1 MTAEADG
8 QARPGPKSPG
18 VHGLIDPDREVAL
31 LLDIIQL
38 TATGP
43 EVEPLAAAVA
53 RIITEATAT
62 DVCFVHVL
70 DDGERSLTLAGAT
83 SPFDEQVGR
92 IHLRLGLG
100 ISGWVASHRTPVVLT
115 DGKESDPRY
124 LPIPALRG
132 SDFTSMA
139 SIPMEIHPGGL
150 VGVLN
155 VHTVERREFTAR
167 DLELLQV
174 IGRLV
179 AGALHQARLHRQLAA
194 RERTHERFVEQVIAT
209 QEAERRR
216 MSGDIHDGISQRL
229 ISLSYHLDAA
239 SHAVNEDPAEVAAQ
253 LAQARELLGLA
264 LDEARSAISGLRPPI
279 LDDLGLA
286 GGLAS
291 LARST
296 PQLELHVD
304 LADHRLPEHVEIALY
319 RIAQECVQNIVKHA
333 RANVATLRFAVHDG
347 VARLEVTDD
356 GIGFDAS
363 MVTATTAKHDGMGG
377 YGLRSMLER
386 AELVGGRLRIRSR
399 PGGGTTV
406 TVGVPLRA
414 AAGSVPGDA
423 APGDV
428 APGHATAA
436 DPGPAVAGE
445 STGSGSAA
453 ALRSGLG

>member
-1 MTAEADG
+1 MTPAG
-8 QARPGPKSPG
+8 GSPARPGAVAPG
-18 VHGLIDPDREVAL
+18 QVRGLVAPDAEVGL

-53 RIITEATAT
+53 RMITEATAT
-62 DVCFVHVL
+62 DVCFVHLL
-70 DDGERSLTLAGAT
+70 DDTERSLTLTGAT
-83 SPFDEQVGR
+83 PPFDEQVGQVQ
-92 IHLRLGLG
+92 LPLGMG
-100 ISGWVASHRTPVVLT
+100 VSGWVASHRTPVVISE
-115 DGKESDPRY
+115 GKEADPRY

-132 SDFTSMA
+132 ADFTSMA
-139 SIPMEIHPGGL
+139 SIPMEIDPGGL

-167 DLELLQV
+167 DVELLRV

-179 AGALHQARLHRQLAA
+179 AGALNQARLHRRLAA

-239 SHAVNEDPAEVAAQ
+239 SHAVVDDPGEVAAQ
-253 LAQARELLGLA
+253 LTQARELLNLA

-296 PQLELHVD
+296 PQLDLDVD

-333 RANVATLRFAVHDG
+333 RATVAGLRFDVHDG
-347 VARLEVTDD
+347 TARLEVTDD
-356 GIGFDAS
+356 GVGFDAS
-363 MVTATTAKHDGMGG
+363 MTSAKRDGMGG
-377 YGLRSMLER
+377 YGLRSMVER

-406 TVGVPLRA
+406 TVSVPLRPRE
-414 AAGSVPGDA
+414 G
-423 APGDV
+423 
-428 APGHATAA
+428 
-436 DPGPAVAGE
+436 
-445 STGSGSAA
+445 
-453 ALRSGLG
+453 R